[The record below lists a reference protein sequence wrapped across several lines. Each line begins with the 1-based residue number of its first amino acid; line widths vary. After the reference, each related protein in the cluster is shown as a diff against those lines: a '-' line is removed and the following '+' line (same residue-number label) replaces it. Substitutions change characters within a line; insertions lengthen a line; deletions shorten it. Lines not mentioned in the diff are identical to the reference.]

1 MRLHKRSTSCGAEAE
16 IVRQSLRLCVL
27 CVSAVSNTP
36 LNRRDAEFA
45 ETQRRTFSMENKT
58 PILEMI
64 GVSKRFPGVVA
75 LDNVSL
81 TVDTGEILALIG
93 ENGAGKSTL
102 MKILG
107 GAISRDSGAVR
118 IDGKPVEIRSP
129 REASALGIEFIHQE
143 LSVLDNLDVAANI
156 FLRREAT
163 KGGFLKLV
171 DRRRLYF
178 EADALLRKLGLDLS
192 SRTPVSR
199 LSIAQQQLVEIARA
213 ISTGAR
219 IIIMDEPTSSLS
231 LTETNRLLEIVK
243 DLKAHN
249 VSIIYISH
257 RLHEVEEI
265 ADRAVVLR
273 DGRNAGALDRGE
285 INRDKMIRLMVGRDL
300 KEMFTG
306 NGHKVDGEN
315 GEWFAVER
323 LRTQRYPNQT
333 ISFNVGR
340 GEVLGIAGLV
350 GAGRSEMAK
359 TIFGVDE
366 AVEGKMKLNGQA
378 LQFTSPRDAISHG
391 VYLVPEDRRSCG
403 LVVEFN
409 VRENISLPNL
419 DYYSTAK
426 IINSGKETKAAN
438 SAIKSIN
445 IKTPTP
451 EMRAANLSGGNQQKV
466 VLARWLTFSPKV
478 IIFDEPTRGI
488 DVGAKAEI
496 YALIRKLAS
505 EGVSVIVISSEMEE
519 VLGISDRIAVMH
531 EGRITGILERPQFSE
546 EAVMHLATG
555 AA

>member
-1 MRLHKRSTSCGAEAE
+1 
-16 IVRQSLRLCVL
+16 
-27 CVSAVSNTP
+27 
-36 LNRRDAEFA
+36 
-45 ETQRRTFSMENKT
+45 MENKT
-58 PILEMI
+58 PILELLNI
-64 GVSKRFPGVVA
+64 SKRFPGVIA
-75 LDNVSL
+75 LNDVTL
-81 TVDTGEILALIG
+81 TVDTGEIVALIG

-107 GAISRDSGAVR
+107 GAISRDSGTVKIEGQPA
-118 IDGKPVEIRSP
+118 EIKSP

-156 FLRREAT
+156 FLRREPT
-163 KGGFLKLV
+163 KAGPLKLI
-171 DRRRLYF
+171 DRPRLYR
-178 EADALLRKLGLDLS
+178 EADALLAKLGLDLP
-192 SRTPVSR
+192 SRTSLSR
-199 LSIAQQQLVEIARA
+199 LSLAQQQLVEIARA

-243 DLKAHN
+243 DLKAHH

-273 DGRNAGALDRGE
+273 NGRNAGELARNE
-285 INRDKMIRLMVGRDL
+285 INRDRMVRMMVGRDL
-300 KEMFTG
+300 KELFTTANG
-306 NGHKVDGEN
+306 NGLKDKHPD
-315 GEWFAVER
+315 WFAVET
-323 LRTQRYPNQT
+323 LRTQRYPNHAV
-333 ISFNVGR
+333 SFNVAR

-350 GAGRSEMAK
+350 GSGRSEMAR

-366 AVEGKMKLNGQA
+366 AIEAKIKLNGETLKFA
-378 LQFTSPRDAISHG
+378 TPRDAINHG

-403 LVVEFN
+403 LVVDFN

-419 DYYSTAK
+419 ESYSTAK
-426 IINSGKETKAAN
+426 IINTAKETTAAL
-438 SAIKSIN
+438 SAVKSIN
-445 IKTPTP
+445 IKTPSP

-531 EGRITGILERPQFSE
+531 EGRITGFLDRSQFSE

-555 AA
+555 AAG